1 MRNEFDPKRQ
11 VQERIQT
18 LEGNGHNADKLEII
32 VIGGTWSFLPKN
44 YQTWFIKQIFE
55 ACNYKKSK
63 TLLEAQKLNEKSKH
77 RIIGLTIETRP
88 DYINEKEIIR
98 LRKLGTTRVELGV
111 QSLDNKILNLNRRGH
126 LIEQT
131 TIATKLLKDTGFK
144 ICYHM
149 MPNLPG
155 SDFKKDLQ
163 MFKDLFNNPNFKPD
177 MLKVYPCVVL
187 AEAPLYKWYLEKK
200 YKPYTT
206 KQLIKLLKE
215 VLMGVPYYCR
225 VQRVIRDIP
234 EQSIA
239 AGSKVSNLKEY
250 VEEELKKENKT
261 PKDIRT
267 REIKDN
273 YDPKEEIFLFKEVY
287 KASDG
292 DEIFLSY
299 ENKNRTKLY
308 SLLRIRIPS
317 QSLNKKKFFI
327 KTLENSA
334 LIREVHTYGQVVPLD
349 KDILA
354 PQHIGL
360 GKKLMIEA
368 ENISKNEYNLKKIAV
383 ISGIG
388 VREYYK
394 KLGYKLENTY
404 MVKHLK
410 N

>member
-1 MRNEFDPKRQ
+1 
-11 VQERIQT
+11 
-18 LEGNGHNADKLEII
+18 
-32 VIGGTWSFLPKN
+32 
-44 YQTWFIKQIFE
+44 
-55 ACNYKKSK
+55 
-63 TLLEAQKLNEKSKH
+63 
-77 RIIGLTIETRP
+77 
-88 DYINEKEIIR
+88 
-98 LRKLGTTRVELGV
+98 
-111 QSLDNKILNLNRRGH
+111 
-126 LIEQT
+126 
-131 TIATKLLKDTGFK
+131 
-144 ICYHM
+144 
-149 MPNLPG
+149 
-155 SDFKKDLQ
+155 
-163 MFKDLFNNPNFKPD
+163 
-177 MLKVYPCVVL
+177 
-187 AEAPLYKWYLEKK
+187 
-200 YKPYTT
+200 
-206 KQLIKLLKE
+206 
-215 VLMGVPYYCR
+215 MGVPYYCR